1 MRGQKHDTFSKEF
14 REEAIRQAREERR
27 PLTALARDLGVKYST
42 LRLWVKQAEEAAA
55 ERPGRD
61 RDLAAE
67 AACGEPSAATRAR
80 NPKKSDGLLREAQ
93 QMRFHFI
100 AAEKAKY
107 PVALLCR
114 CLQVLR
120 SGFYAWAGRGP
131 SARVRADVRLT
142 AVLRLV
148 HADSRQTYGR
158 PRLCHAL
165 RARGIAISGKRVARL
180 MRAAGLRARGRR
192 RFLVTTNSRH
202 NFAIAPNRLQRR
214 FNPRCVNRVWAA
226 DMTACRLHHGWCYL
240 AVVLDLA
247 SRRVIGWAVHRAPA
261 PDLVIAALTPALPRV
276 PKGARVL
283 HHSDRGIQYASD
295 RFRSVLARHRITPS
309 MSRTGD
315 CWDNAPVESFS
326 GASKRRRRPSIPGV
340 IFTRRRRPSRTTSLF
355 TTTGACT
362 RR

>member
-1 MRGQKHDTFSKEF
+1 
-14 REEAIRQAREERR
+14 
-27 PLTALARDLGVKYST
+27 
-42 LRLWVKQAEEAAA
+42 
-55 ERPGRD
+55 
-61 RDLAAE
+61 
-67 AACGEPSAATRAR
+67 
-80 NPKKSDGLLREAQ
+80 
-93 QMRFHFI
+93 MRFHFI

-107 PVALLCR
+107 PVAVLCR
-114 CLQVLR
+114 CLRVSR

-131 SARVRADVRLT
+131 SARVRADTRLT
-142 AVLRLV
+142 ALLRLV

-158 PRLCHAL
+158 PRLCRAL
-165 RARGIAISGKRVARL
+165 RDRGIGISGKRVARL

-192 RFLVTTNSRH
+192 HFVVTTNSRH

-214 FNPRCVNRVWAA
+214 FRPRRLNRVWAA

-276 PKGARVL
+276 PTGARLL

-295 RFRSVLARHRITPS
+295 RFRSMLARHGITPS

-315 CWDNAPVESFS
+315 CWDNAPVESFFRS
-326 GASKRRRRPSIPGV
+326 FKAEASPDHPWSDLHAATTAIRDYITFYNHRRLHSTLNYQSPAAFEARLAV
-340 IFTRRRRPSRTTSLF
+340 TV
-355 TTTGACT
+355 
-362 RR
+362 